1 MNEHATIINVT
12 SDAES
17 NEHTFYESPSPQPP
31 CSPTKKRK
39 ANKGGPKSDEIWNY
53 YNKGQEKNDGHY
65 SATCYYCSKTWARG
79 KPAKLKAHLAN
90 ECLPCPP
97 DINHFGSKK
106 PLPLSV
112 TERIDH
118 ALLKAWVIAGI
129 PFEVI
134 ENPFVIDLF
143 KELNPGYTPP
153 SRTTLSGQLLDQE
166 VARVN
171 LNIEK
176 ELESSNNLT
185 LSKEAALV
193 AVKLWKNLNHS
204 EQEKMDTPELW
215 WGSIKNK
222 PSHLSE
228 IAIRLFGI
236 TPTQSNSELLYY
248 DKTST
253 SNELRNVANDS
264 SVGALMSLESE
275 NDYLNN

>member
-1 MNEHATIINVT
+1 MW
-12 SDAES
+12 
-17 NEHTFYESPSPQPP
+17 P
-31 CSPTKKRK
+31 KRRIRPH
-39 ANKGGPKSDEIWNY
+39 GD
-53 YNKGQEKNDGHY
+53 
-65 SATCYYCSKTWARG
+65 KTWARG

-97 DINHFGSKK
+97 DISKFWKDTLAIEVVNYSHSKKNPTTPLPGIQPYITDHFGSKK

-134 ENPFVIDLF
+134 ENPFVIVLF

-153 SRTTLSGQLLDQE
+153 SRTTLSGWLLDQE

-185 LSKEAALV
+185 LSKKEYLIALKNYSGFSHTGNFLADEISDIVEQIGSDKFAAIVTDAAPACCV
-193 AVKLWKNLNHS
+193 ACEKTEEMYPHIWDIRCAAHS
-204 EQEKMDTPELW
+204 INP
-215 WGSIKNK
+215 
-222 PSHLSE
+222 
-228 IAIRLFGI
+228 IASDL
-236 TPTQSNSELLYY
+236 Q
-248 DKTST
+248 
-253 SNELRNVANDS
+253 
-264 SVGALMSLESE
+264 
-275 NDYLNN
+275 

>member
-1 MNEHATIINVT
+1 MKV
-12 SDAES
+12 
-17 NEHTFYESPSPQPP
+17 QPP

-39 ANKGGPKSDEIWNY
+39 ANKCGPKSDEIWNY

-90 ECLPCPP
+90 KCLPCPP
-97 DINHFGSKK
+97 DISKFWKDTLATEVVNYSRSKKNPTTPLPGIQPYITDHFGSKK
-106 PLPLSV
+106 PLPLFV

-185 LSKEAALV
+185 LSKFL
-193 AVKLWKNLNHS
+193 
-204 EQEKMDTPELW
+204 
-215 WGSIKNK
+215 I
-222 PSHLSE
+222 
-228 IAIRLFGI
+228 I
-236 TPTQSNSELLYY
+236 
-248 DKTST
+248 
-253 SNELRNVANDS
+253 
-264 SVGALMSLESE
+264 
-275 NDYLNN
+275 